1 MGIVVPCKTIHDGG
15 PRLWLRLSPGMG
27 LPRLAINMAGG
38 GMTVQSPRN
47 TDLNAPLRLPTM
59 DNICQ
64 GPLLGAVMALGN
76 QGKNATHGGSALV
89 YSYGRGCRTTEEN
102 GLCMTD
108 SFSTQPIKLTSR
120 LRMPSCRVGKMRKEV
135 CKISSV
141 PPSFV
146 PRRRIPLRLEF
157 LMLSLRERKV
167 SSWKKC
173 PVFGH
178 KRARR
183 RRHDWER
190 CRISD

>member
-1 MGIVVPCKTIHDGG
+1 MHSSCLLSENVTPRDCRIKKEQRTEREAGNRACLFMGIVVPCKTIHDGG

-108 SFSTQPIKLTSR
+108 SFSTQPIKLTSHGV
-120 LRMPSCRVGKMRKEV
+120 M
-135 CKISSV
+135 
-141 PPSFV
+141 F
-146 PRRRIPLRLEF
+146 
-157 LMLSLRERKV
+157 
-167 SSWKKC
+167 
-173 PVFGH
+173 
-178 KRARR
+178 
-183 RRHDWER
+183 
-190 CRISD
+190 